1 MTNFHLHRTVIDT
14 LKTVD
19 EGRKCYRLLG
29 GVLCARTVS
38 KVLPE
43 LTEHKDQLELMVA
56 RGNEQLSK
64 KGQEI
69 NKYIEVNNI
78 KFKGQEGVIDPK
90 AEPASVAESDAKRNQ
105 ILVAQ

>member
-1 MTNFHLHRTVIDT
+1 
-14 LKTVD
+14 
-19 EGRKCYRLLG
+19 
-29 GVLCARTVS
+29 
-38 KVLPE
+38 
-43 LTEHKDQLELMVA
+43 MVA

-78 KFKGQEGVIDPK
+78 KFKGQEALIDPK
-90 AEPASVAESDAKRNQ
+90 AEAAESDAKRNQ